1 MRLLIWLW
9 SIREIGQFAKM
20 FNHPFKIL
28 TQLNLFFLDGLKM
41 CLAPLLAIIY
51 WFIFCMCR
59 LMQATVEH
67 TESTFLSITRQST
80 SLSATGSA
88 ALVRC
93 HQNEYRS
100 LMVSHHLSLDLTQ
113 TKVVLLPKCSQGAG
127 HYRARNCEG
136 GAPPGQHT
144 YVNTSWAAFLNG
156 KDV

>member
-1 MRLLIWLW
+1 MIIKANAPTHMTMGISRTSWW
-9 SIREIGQFAKM
+9 
-20 FNHPFKIL
+20 
-28 TQLNLFFLDGLKM
+28 NLFFLDGLKM

-51 WFIFCMCR
+51 CIYFFHV
-59 LMQATVEH
+59 QADAGNCGTHREH
-67 TESTFLSITRQST
+67 LSQYYRQST
-80 SLSATGSA
+80 SLSGTGST

-113 TKVVLLPKCSQGAG
+113 RKIVLLPKCYQGAG

-136 GAPPGQHT
+136 DAPPGQHT